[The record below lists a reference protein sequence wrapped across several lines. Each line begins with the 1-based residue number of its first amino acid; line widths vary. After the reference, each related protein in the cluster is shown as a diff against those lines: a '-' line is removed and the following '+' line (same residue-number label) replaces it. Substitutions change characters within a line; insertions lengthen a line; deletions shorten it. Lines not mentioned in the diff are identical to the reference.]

1 MLVKEVMVSG
11 VAFCS
16 PEANLAEVAA
26 ILWESRCGCLPVV
39 DNKGRVISMITDRD
53 IAIALGTR
61 SVRASEVKAK
71 DVAPA
76 RVFTCA
82 PNDDFEAALNTMV
95 TQNVRRLP
103 VIQDEKLAGLISI
116 DDLARD
122 ASEWPEDGD
131 IPQSDVIV
139 AMRKIISSRARGH
152 VRQPA
157 QIMATRA

>member
-1 MLVKEVMVSG
+1 MLMKDVMVTK
-11 VAFCS
+11 VAACS

-26 ILWESRCGCLPVV
+26 IFWESRCGSLPVL
-39 DNKGRVISMITDRD
+39 DEHGHVISMITDRD

-61 SVRASEVKAK
+61 NVRASEVKVK

-103 VIQDEKLAGLISI
+103 VVEDGKLVGVVSI
-116 DDLARD
+116 EDLAWNPSQCEGVGENQQD
-122 ASEWPEDGD
+122 H
-131 IPQSDVIV
+131 VIM
-139 AMRKIISSRARGH
+139 ALGKILSARARGH

-157 QIMATRA
+157 QIVATRA